1 MLVMKRAAI
10 IYDSKS
16 GNTEKVAFAIRD
28 GLQKGGFEVLLE
40 KVENAQHI
48 DFFDYEL
55 ICIGSPSYMWHPLDS
70 INNFLTKKHENYR
83 SQGLIKLG
91 SPKVLEKNALVFCTY
106 SGPHT
111 GIDEAIPVCK
121 IIGQYFDH
129 LGFNIVGEWCIL
141 GELHGS
147 EEISTKG
154 RMGDIRGKPNLA
166 DLEKVRN
173 DSEKLANSLS

>member
-1 MLVMKRAAI
+1 MKRAAI
-10 IYDSKS
+10 VYDSKT
-16 GNTEKVAFAIRD
+16 GNTEKVALAIRD
-28 GLQKGGFEVLLE
+28 GLQKGGLKVLLE
-40 KVENAQHI
+40 RVENAQYI

-70 INNFLTKKHENYR
+70 INNFLTKKHDNYR
-83 SQGLIKLG
+83 SKGLIKLG
-91 SPKVLEKNALVFCTY
+91 SPKVLEKNALIFCTY

-141 GELHGS
+141 GELHAS

-154 RMGDIRGKPNLA
+154 RMGDIRGRPNQA
-166 DLEKVRN
+166 DLDKVRD
-173 DSEKLANSLS
+173 DSEKLASTLV